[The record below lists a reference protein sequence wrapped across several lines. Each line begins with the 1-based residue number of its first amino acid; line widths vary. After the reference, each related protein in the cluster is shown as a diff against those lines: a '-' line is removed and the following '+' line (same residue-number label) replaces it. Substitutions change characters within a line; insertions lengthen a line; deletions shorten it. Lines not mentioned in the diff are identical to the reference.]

1 METDTR
7 RVLVTGASQGI
18 GLALVRHFLAQ
29 GHQVVGVARGEAT
42 LAAERYLHVQ
52 GDVSSEPDVAALFA
66 EVRARLGGLD
76 ALVNNAGLASMNQ
89 VALMPY
95 DAARRIVEVNLL
107 GVFLCTRAGI
117 RVLRHSPAGRIVNL
131 TTVAVP
137 LRLEGEAM
145 YAASK
150 CAVEEFTRVVAREV
164 GGLGI
169 TCNAVGP
176 GPVRTRLT
184 AKVPERLLDALVKRQ
199 AIPRWSTEADVI
211 NVVDFFL
218 SPASGMITGQ
228 VVYLG
233 GIG

>member
-1 METDTR
+1 MAMDTR

-18 GLALVRHFLAQ
+18 GLALVGHFLAQ
-29 GHQVVGVARGEAT
+29 GHQVVGVARGEPT
-42 LAAERYLHVQ
+42 VEHERYVHVQ
-52 GDVSSEPDVAALFA
+52 GDVSSEKDVQALFS
-66 EVRARLGGLD
+66 EVRRRLGGLD
-76 ALVNNAGLASMNQ
+76 ALVNNAGVASMNQ

-117 RVLRHSPAGRIVNL
+117 RALRHSPAGRIVNL

-137 LRLEGEAM
+137 LRLEGEAL

-150 CAVEEFTRVVAREV
+150 SAVEEFTRVVAREV

-184 AKVPERLLDALVKRQ
+184 SAVPDHLLDALVKRQ

-218 SPASGMITGQ
+218 SPASGMVTGQ

-233 GIG
+233 GVG

>member
-1 METDTR
+1 MESR

-29 GHQVVGVARGEAT
+29 GHQVAGFARGEAT
-42 LAAERYLHVQ
+42 LEDARYLHVQ
-52 GDVSSEPDVAALFA
+52 GDVSAEKDVAALFA
-66 EVRARLGGLD
+66 AVRARFGGLD
-76 ALVNNAGLASMNQ
+76 CLVNNAGIASMNQ

-95 DAARRIVEVNLL
+95 DAARRIVDVNLL

-131 TTVAVP
+131 STVAVP

-150 CAVEEFTRVVAREV
+150 SAVEEFTRVVAREV

-176 GPVRTRLT
+176 GPLRSRLT
-184 AKVPERLLDALVKRQ
+184 AKVPDRLLDALVKRQ

-218 SPASGMITGQ
+218 SPDSGMITGQ

-233 GIG
+233 GVG